1 MKPPHTAPPYAHRMP
16 TSPIPLKRRYAHLSL
31 AFLAAAVL
39 SACGGGGGSDE
50 VADGASTATRVASC
64 GQSGGTLRIMPF
76 GDSITEG
83 EAGHNTY
90 RRVLWQRL
98 QAAGCKVDL
107 VGTKY
112 GVSSGYRNSPS
123 KSPPNNDFDLDHEGH
138 WDYQTNEVIPLAASS
153 AAAAQPDIVLIHIGT
168 NDVLAGQ
175 GAAGIAGEISSLIG
189 SLRSGKSNA
198 YILLAKIIPAAPNT
212 AGTAALN
219 RQIDGIAAKLNTPA
233 SPVMVVDQA
242 SGYST
247 ADNYDG
253 VHPAAS
259 GEAKIGNRWANA
271 VLSLRSN

>member
-1 MKPPHTAPPYAHRMP
+1 MKTLHSPTAPHQIPTDSSLRLWHRRAR
-16 TSPIPLKRRYAHLSL
+16 LHAALL
-31 AFLAAAVL
+31 ATAVL
-39 SACGGGGGSDE
+39 AACGGGGGN
-50 VADGASTATRVASC
+50 DGAVDGATSATRVASC
-64 GQSGGTLRIMPF
+64 GLSGGALRIMPF

-98 QAAGCKVDL
+98 QAAGCNVDL

-123 KSPPNNDFDLDHEGH
+123 KSPPNGDFDLDHEGY
-138 WDYQTNEVIPLAASS
+138 WDYHVNEVIPLAASS

-175 GAAGIAGEISSLIG
+175 GASGIAAEISSLVG
-189 SLRSGKSNA
+189 SLRSGKSNM
-198 YILLAKIIPAAPNT
+198 YILLAKIVPATPNT

-219 RQIDGIAAKLNTPA
+219 RQIDSIASKLNSAT
-233 SPVMVVDQA
+233 SPVIVVDQA

-253 VHPAAS
+253 VHPAPS
-259 GEAKIGNRWANA
+259 GESKIGNRWASA
-271 VLSLRSN
+271 VLGLRTN